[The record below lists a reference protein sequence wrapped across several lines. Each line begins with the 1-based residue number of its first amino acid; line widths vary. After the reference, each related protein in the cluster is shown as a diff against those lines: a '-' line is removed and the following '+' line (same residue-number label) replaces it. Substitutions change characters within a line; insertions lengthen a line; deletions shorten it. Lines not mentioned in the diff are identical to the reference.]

1 MTSELNAGLSFLSLT
16 KDQQGSFYPKPV
28 PVLYRFEAKSCVYK
42 WTEFDLVN
50 PKNQKI
56 TEYWCPWSSFKL
68 GTVLVPG
75 FKELRLRYRNVGG
88 SVGRP
93 QEFARA
99 RNAVT
104 EQWNEMTSI
113 TKAEF
118 LVPVWGFVGRIAPQR
133 MYKDEN
139 KPAFL
144 DNVIFIGGDFQ
155 LCIPNLTTSHIRK
168 L

>member
-1 MTSELNAGLSFLSLT
+1 MITELNAGLSFLNLT
-16 KDQQGSFYPKPV
+16 EEQQGSFLPSPV
-28 PVLYRFEAKSCVYK
+28 PVLHRFEAKSCVYK
-42 WTEFDLVN
+42 WTGFDLVN
-50 PKNQKI
+50 PTKGSI
-56 TEYWCPWSSFKL
+56 SEYWCPWSSFKI
-68 GTVLVPG
+68 GDTVVPG
-75 FKELRLRYRNVGG
+75 FKELRMRYQNRGG

-118 LVPVWGFVGRIAPQR
+118 KEPVWGFVGRIAPQR
-133 MYKDEN
+133 KYEDRKHPDI
-139 KPAFL
+139 L
-144 DNVIFIGGDFQ
+144 RNVIFIGGDFQ
-155 LCIPNLTTSHIRK
+155 LCIPNLTATHIRK